1 MSDRAKRTVHPWK
14 RTEIDRGY
22 RSRVERAV
30 ARGEFTPPGTKPN
43 PTDPAKVRGK
53 IAARR
58 EHP

>member
-43 PTDPAKVRGK
+43 PTNPDKVRGK
-53 IAARR
+53 KAARR
-58 EHP
+58 EHA

>member
-14 RTEIDRGY
+14 RTELDRGY

-30 ARGEFTPPGTKPN
+30 ARGGTPPGTKPN
-43 PTDPAKVRGK
+43 ATNPDKVRGK

>member
-14 RTEIDRGY
+14 HTEIDRGY
-22 RSRVERAV
+22 RGRVEPCV
-30 ARGEFTPPGTKPN
+30 CGEFTPPGTPPN
-43 PTDPAKVRGK
+43 ATNPDKVRGK

>member
-1 MSDRAKRTVHPWK
+1 MAGRIVHPWK
-14 RTEIDRGY
+14 RSEADRGY
-22 RSRVERAV
+22 RGRVERAV

-43 PTDPAKVRGK
+43 ATDPAKVRGK